1 MKGLSINRLAAAG
14 LRVNRRGYRAMAAG
28 IFLSI
33 FLVATLCQCAWGVY
47 AAALQSIR
55 EKLGRENFF
64 VMDSPEFSDERL
76 MESGDFEKLGHVT
89 LTARAGSRFIGY
101 ADETAL
107 DLLNRRCLA
116 GRLPQA
122 AGELAAEQSF
132 LDYLALEASL
142 GDVVE
147 ITCTPIDGLEE
158 TRTFTLV
165 GILSEQSSAFSWES
179 VSYAAKASQVYGLP
193 SALCSAQEP
202 SWQSGREAVQRLLT
216 LSEGAYFNEV
226 IAQNWRENNE
236 RDESRPLLIG
246 LSRLGSLTLYEQNL
260 LTLDNRLT
268 AEEGAAL
275 LTMLMLLGGALLLAC
290 CVGIA
295 GAMEGQLARKR
306 EEIGLLRAVGATK
319 KQIRRIFG
327 REAWLL
333 ALVLSPLS
341 LLCSCAAV
349 WGLSRVNP
357 EVMIFDPQPMILIPT
372 LLISGL
378 CILVS
383 AALPLRRATRI
394 LPMGVLRDTALL
406 RRMGRVRSRSVFKPS
421 RLIAW
426 RQNRLHPLRPLGAG
440 LLAGL
445 MMICVLAAL
454 AILSRTGDYF
464 FKSSVSF
471 SAYFYS
477 PYASYNDYYTAVA
490 ERTLSE
496 NDIRQIEAMEGVTG
510 VSYESEGHVNVLMDT
525 VPDYLTDADPEMY
538 CSVWD
543 EETFLRRYE
552 DSLVHINSLSVIGST
567 PENALEAYQRKRE
580 TRLRVQNE
588 TQTEAGFVLPM
599 NFAAMDEQALL
610 KCADTVTDGKIDMQA
625 LNEGREV
632 LLCVPDLYVEYMVK
646 DSQIIGTSTQ
656 TTPFGQAVLQASN
669 RGDFAA
675 GQTMNLMLLTVPDS
689 VDREA
694 EAQAGFYAQA
704 ERTNAQVNIGAVLNT
719 SIFLHCS
726 YDNAPVLLTTHQ
738 GLRALGLSTECLSEI
753 RISTDSALT
762 EEEEQALS
770 ERVQSVL
777 RRADNMSF
785 YDQLQ
790 QRREAMR
797 QNRMYLVALIS
808 VALLFFVVA
817 VSMITGDVTR
827 RIRADTR
834 MIGTLRAVGADAA
847 TVARCYRMQI
857 SLSLGLGLLLALA
870 ALLYVKMSP
879 VQYVDWFYGAAA
891 LSVPLF
897 ALLCYGACL
906 LTLKSRIREMIS
918 RSIVECIR
926 EM

>member
-14 LRVNRRGYRAMAAG
+14 LRANRRGYRAMAAG

-33 FLVATLCQCAWGVY
+33 FFVATLCQCAWGVY
-47 AAALQSIR
+47 AAALQSVR
-55 EKLGRENFF
+55 ERLGRENFF
-64 VMDSPEFSDERL
+64 VMDSPEFSDEAL
-76 MESGDFEKLGHVT
+76 MQSGDFEELGHVT
-89 LTARAGSRFIGY
+89 LTARVGSRFIGY

-107 DLLNRRCLA
+107 DLLNRRCLE

-132 LDYLALEASL
+132 LAYLALEASL
-142 GDVVE
+142 GEVVE
-147 ITCTPIDGLEE
+147 IPCTPIDGLEE
-158 TRTFTLV
+158 TLAFTLV
-165 GILSEQSSAFSWES
+165 GILSEQSGAFSWES
-179 VSYAAKASQVYGLP
+179 VSYAAEEGQVYGLP
-193 SALCSAQEP
+193 SALCSVQEP
-202 SWQSGREAVQRLLT
+202 SWQSGRGAVQRLLT
-216 LSEGAYFNEV
+216 LSEGVSFNEV
-226 IAQNWRENNE
+226 IVKNWREDDL
-236 RDESRPLLIG
+236 RDDSWPLLIG
-246 LSRLGSLTLYEQNL
+246 LSRMGSLTLYEQNL

-268 AEEGAAL
+268 SEEGTSL
-275 LTMLMLLGGALLLAC
+275 LMMLLLLGGALLLAC

-349 WGLSRVNP
+349 WGLSRLNP
-357 EVMIFDPQPMILIPT
+357 EVMLFAPQPMILIPT

-378 CILVS
+378 CILAS

-445 MMICVLAAL
+445 MMICVLVAL
-454 AILSRTGDYF
+454 AILSLTGDYF

-471 SAYFYS
+471 RAYFYS
-477 PYASYNDYYTAVA
+477 PYASFNDYYTAVA

-496 NDIRQIEAMEGVTG
+496 NDIRQIEAMEGVSG
-510 VSYESEGHVNVLMDT
+510 VSYESEGYVNVLMDA

-543 EETFLRRYE
+543 EEEFLRRYE
-552 DSLVHINSLSVIGST
+552 DSLSHINSLSFIGST
-567 PENALEAYQRKRE
+567 PEYALEAYQLKRE
-580 TRLRVQNE
+580 TQLRVRNE
-588 TQTEAGFVLPM
+588 TQTEAGFLLQM
-599 NFAAMDEQALL
+599 NFAAMGEQAILNW
-610 KCADTVTDGKIDMQA
+610 ADTVTDGKIDIQA

-632 LLCVPDLYVEYMVK
+632 LMCVPDLYVEYMMK
-646 DSQIIGTSTQ
+646 DGHIIGMATQ

-675 GQTMNLMLLTVPDS
+675 GQTMKLMLLTVPDS
-689 VDREA
+689 VDRA
-694 EAQAGFYAQA
+694 TEAQDGFYAQA
-704 ERTNAQVNIGAVLNT
+704 ERTDAQVNIGAVLNT
-719 SIFLHCS
+719 SIALKGL
-726 YDNAPVLLTTHQ
+726 YNNAPVLLTTHQ

-770 ERVQSVL
+770 ERIQSVL

-785 YDQLQ
+785 YDLLQ
-790 QRREAMR
+790 QQREAMR
-797 QNRMYLVALIS
+797 QNRMYLAALIS

-857 SLSLGLGLLLALA
+857 SLSMGLGMIGALA
-870 ALLYVKMSP
+870 VLVYLRMSP
-879 VQYVDWFYGAAA
+879 VQYAGWFYGAAT
-891 LSVPLF
+891 LSVLLF

-906 LTLKSRIREMIS
+906 LTLRSRIREMIS